1 MEKQS
6 MIKRVYRLYADGFRS
21 MTIGRTLW
29 LIIAIKLVIF
39 FAIIKLFFFPDVLKE
54 NYDNDAERAE
64 HVRSELLDSKS

>member
-64 HVRSELLDSKS
+64 HVRSELLGSKP

>member
-64 HVRSELLDSKS
+64 HVRSELLGSKS

>member
-64 HVRSELLDSKS
+64 HVRSELLSSKS